1 MAVLEE
7 YTDMF
12 SISKVAKK
20 NGTAIEKMRS
30 AAAAASSS
38 SNSRPKNVIMS
49 AGIKSSSNTAVS
61 PLLTPSVVN
70 WNKTALEILLS
81 QPPPSLT
88 IDGAKGKSNS
98 DSSSSNKRT
107 IVDPFK
113 IDDEL
118 MFVPNNCVDDYY
130 VVL

>member
-1 MAVLEE
+1 
-7 YTDMF
+7 MF
-12 SISKVAKK
+12 NKAK
-20 NGTAIEKMRS
+20 NGTAAEKMRF
-30 AAAAASSS
+30 AS
-38 SNSRPKNVIMS
+38 NNRPKAAIMS

-88 IDGAKGKSNS
+88 IDGAKGKSNP
-98 DSSSSNKRT
+98 DSSNKRT
-107 IVDPFK
+107 VDPFK

>member
-1 MAVLEE
+1 LGKAAKFRKGLGVLVRKTPMAVLEE

-12 SISKVAKK
+12 TKVKDGTRRLASNIS
-20 NGTAIEKMRS
+20 
-30 AAAAASSS
+30 
-38 SNSRPKNVIMS
+38 PKSTVTS

-70 WNKTALEILLS
+70 WDKTAVEILLS

-88 IDGAKGKSNS
+88 TDMSKGKN
-98 DSSSSNKRT
+98 SSSDRS
-107 IVDPFK
+107 VDPFK

-118 MFVPNNCVDDYY
+118 MFVPNNCVEDYY

>member
-1 MAVLEE
+1 MTVLEE
-7 YTDMF
+7 YTDLF
-12 SISKVAKK
+12 NKAK
-20 NGTAIEKMRS
+20 NATTAAEKMRS
-30 AAAAASSS
+30 AS
-38 SNSRPKNVIMS
+38 SNSRPKSAVIMS

-88 IDGAKGKSNS
+88 IDGVKGKSNS
-98 DSSSSNKRT
+98 DSNKRT
-107 IVDPFK
+107 VDPFK